1 MTPIA
6 EEILKR
12 DNFLITAHIE
22 PDGDAV
28 GSSLAMLHALT
39 LLGKCV
45 CVCLSDFVPPLYR
58 FLPGAERI
66 ERDLPPD
73 FSPECVI
80 VLDCSSLERT
90 GRIQKQIRMFSPLII
105 NIDHHQGNSCYGD
118 LSLVR
123 NASAT
128 GELIYDLIK
137 TLNVKPSKEIGIC
150 LYTAILTDT
159 GGFRYRNTTRRSLRI
174 ASEIVGL
181 GVNPGEITEKVCESY
196 PLERFRVLGRALKG
210 LKISCKGKVADLVV
224 TREMF
229 NGGDTNPSIVDGFVN
244 YPREI
249 EGVLVSVFF
258 REKAENQYRVSLR
271 SKGDADVASVAETFG
286 GGGHKNA
293 AGYTVDG
300 EFEFVRE
307 IVLKKIC
314 EQLRR
319 AAS

>member
-1 MTPIA
+1 
-6 EEILKR
+6 
-12 DNFLITAHIE
+12 
-22 PDGDAV
+22 
-28 GSSLAMLHALT
+28 
-39 LLGKCV
+39 
-45 CVCLSDFVPPLYR
+45 
-58 FLPGAERI
+58 
-66 ERDLPPD
+66 
-73 FSPECVI
+73 
-80 VLDCSSLERT
+80 
-90 GRIQKQIRMFSPLII
+90 
-105 NIDHHQGNSCYGD
+105 
-118 LSLVR
+118 
-123 NASAT
+123 
-128 GELIYDLIK
+128 
-137 TLNVKPSKEIGIC
+137 
-150 LYTAILTDT
+150 
-159 GGFRYRNTTRRSLRI
+159 
-174 ASEIVGL
+174 
-181 GVNPGEITEKVCESY
+181 
-196 PLERFRVLGRALKG
+196 
-210 LKISCKGKVADLVV
+210 
-224 TREMF
+224 MF